1 MLDAFMVESLRRVPL
16 PIAVSRAQLR
26 IEKPTSRAGIYE
38 GLKIV
43 AIMERIARNVA
54 LIIAHKDR

>member
-1 MLDAFMVESLRRVPL
+1 MVESLRRVPL